1 MQASRRAQYGAE
13 DAGWYRADPA
23 GGDEGRAVLETG
35 ESGTKAIA
43 EEGFPYSMFGIDR
56 IGAVPILLNGPY

>member
-13 DAGWYRADPA
+13 DAGRYRADPA

-35 ESGTKAIA
+35 ESGTKAVA
-43 EEGFPYSMFGIDR
+43 E
-56 IGAVPILLNGPY
+56 